1 MFGKYARLYLRTK
14 FQVSNIG
21 LGSFKQGVVLD
32 LPTKKPLNNPPRLG
46 LSTVVREAE
55 KGRHINLK
63 QKSIYI
69 PTFFPKRLKT
79 YLHEFVFGLL
89 LELCYIVSFLLFS

>member
-1 MFGKYARLYLRTK
+1 M
-14 FQVSNIG
+14 G

-46 LSTVVREAE
+46 LSTVGKEAE

-69 PTFFPKRLKT
+69 TTFFPKRLKNCVIL
-79 YLHEFVFGLL
+79 Y
-89 LELCYIVSFLLFS
+89 LFSFFLK